1 MQQARLSPADKASA
15 SMSLRAS
22 LGARVARGFRR
33 LFGATADPEPGGP
46 AEAAPLPREWSEHEL
61 LELLV
66 REAAR
71 LWRYKHSSGAL
82 LLVELDGW
90 STLRLQ
96 AGRDAALLQQL
107 HRTLQ
112 AQLRQSDS
120 LSPMSQGQYAC
131 YLPFTDALGAVDA
144 GERLRAAVQGLRGG
158 AQKLSASV
166 GVAVWPPAHDP
177 LLLVPESN
185 RAQAQLLWM
194 QAQQSLALARSAG
207 RNCVRL
213 VSDAPLPG
221 PQRHSGTRSA

>member
-1 MQQARLSPADKASA
+1 
-15 SMSLRAS
+15 MSLPYEVFIGLRYLRARRRNGFISFIS
-22 LGARVARGFRR
+22 LMSVLGI
-33 LFGATADPEPGGP
+33 
-46 AEAAPLPREWSEHEL
+46 
-61 LELLV
+61 
-66 REAAR
+66 
-71 LWRYKHSSGAL
+71 AL
-82 LLVELDGW
+82 GV
-90 STLRLQ
+90 
-96 AGRDAALLQQL
+96 AALIVVLSVMNGFQQEIRGRML
-107 HRTLQ
+107 SVVSHLEIGSYDGQIAGWQPLQ

-120 LSPMSQGQYAC
+120 LSPMSQGQYA
-131 YLPFTDALGAVDA
+131 YVPDTRAIGDNTAE
-144 GERLRAAVQGLRGG
+144 GERLRAAVGHLRGG